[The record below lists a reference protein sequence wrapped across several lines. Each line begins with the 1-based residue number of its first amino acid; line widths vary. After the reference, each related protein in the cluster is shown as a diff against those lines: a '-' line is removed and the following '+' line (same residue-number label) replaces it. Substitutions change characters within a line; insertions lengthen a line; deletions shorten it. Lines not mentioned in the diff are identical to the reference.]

1 MDLSPQ
7 VLTRSGR
14 SSSSSSALI
23 CPGRGRGIPS
33 TFNLNVS
40 GGHLSQGVHC
50 SPCRTF
56 LSPSAPYRT
65 HSPFDPR
72 GSERY
77 ARSCPRCHC
86 APGTARPFLPPRG
99 TWETLRAIV
108 PGPGEPHFQGSK
120 VPSLTSDVAQCGSN
134 IHGHWPAR
142 PRGLCFGCKCS
153 PGARRARTNQ
163 PVDPNSPCIVTAL
176 YIDKLVG
183 PGTLTGRM
191 ELGSD
196 LGTGQAVSCGRYQ
209 MRFPLSPTPFSFP
222 LLWEGSP
229 SLDVTQ
235 NPSSIRF

>member
-1 MDLSPQ
+1 MSHLSEP
-7 VLTRSGR
+7 VGSISNPLH
-14 SSSSSSALI
+14 
-23 CPGRGRGIPS
+23 PS
-33 TFNLNVS
+33 TPGEAS
-40 GGHLSQGVHC
+40 GTPVRAHAIAVLQVPPGPF
-50 SPCRTF
+50 SP
-56 LSPSAPYRT
+56 L
-65 HSPFDPR
+65 
-72 GSERY
+72 
-77 ARSCPRCHC
+77 
-86 APGTARPFLPPRG
+86 RG

-134 IHGHWPAR
+134 IHEHWPAR

-153 PGARRARTNQ
+153 TGAHRARTNQ

-209 MRFPLSPTPFSFP
+209 MLFPLSPTPSSFP

-229 SLDVTQ
+229 SPKTRPPSASSRASVAYSLPLLHISFSLSVSFPSLLFLCAWPLDNT
-235 NPSSIRF
+235 